1 MSEVIVRPARPGET
15 PRLTQLAEAALRDV
29 TAAGAA
35 MSDSI
40 GEELGADAI
49 FVAECEGRTAGYAA
63 VAERGDTLIVDQLV
77 VAATDR
83 GRHVGHALLDWAEGY
98 GVSRGLR
105 RIQVGLDG
113 ADLRARDFYAR
124 RGYLENDGA
133 LERELVHA

>member
-1 MSEVIVRPARPGET
+1 MVSDVMVRPARPGET
-15 PRLTQLAEAALRDV
+15 PRLTQLAEAALGDV

-40 GEELGADAI
+40 DAELGADAV

-63 VAERGDTLIVDQLV
+63 VAERGDALIVDQLV
-77 VAATDR
+77 VASTDR

-105 RIQVGLDG
+105 RIQVGQDG
-113 ADLRARDFYAR
+113 ADLRTREFYTR
-124 RGYLENDGA
+124 RGY
-133 LERELVHA
+133 